1 MNSPSPTSDSRH
13 AARVTLGVLTF
24 INLFNYLD
32 RYVAPAVFESIKHSE
47 LHPSDAQL
55 GLLMTG
61 FLLVYTLTAPVF
73 GALGDTRSRPRLL
86 AAGVALWSVATA
98 LGGFAR
104 NLTQLFLAR
113 GAVGVGEA
121 AYGTIGPSLLADHF
135 PVARRGR
142 AFATFYLAIPVGSA
156 LGYIVGGLVDHQ
168 FGWRRAFL
176 VAGLPGLIL
185 ALLALRLPDAPRGG
199 QDHTP
204 PTAFPGWAVLGHLLS
219 NRAYRLTVLGYAAY
233 TFALGGIATW
243 VSPFL
248 QRVRGLSQPAATVRF
263 GAIVVV
269 TGLVGT
275 WVGGWLADR
284 LLARTR
290 QAYLW
295 MSGVATLAAAP
306 LLLLALAAPD
316 PRVYWSAMVAA
327 QLLMFASTGPV
338 NSVIVNVVPAGIRAT
353 AVAGSIFAIHVL
365 GDVPSPFLV
374 GVLSDHSSL
383 AAGVLI
389 LPAAA
394 LLGGVIW
401 VWAARTIPA
410 SPPA

>member
-1 MNSPSPTSDSRH
+1 MNSPTPASDSRH
-13 AARVTLGVLTF
+13 AARVTLGILTF

-61 FLLVYTLTAPVF
+61 FLLVYTLTAPIF

-86 AAGVALWSVATA
+86 ATGVALWSVATA

-121 AYGTIGPSLLADHF
+121 AYGSIGPSLLADHF

-142 AFATFYLAIPVGSA
+142 AFATFFLAIPVGSA
-156 LGYIVGGLVDHQ
+156 LGYVVGGLVDHH

-199 QDHTP
+199 QDHAP
-204 PTAFPGWAVLGHLLS
+204 PTTFPGWAVIGHLLS

-275 WVGGWLADR
+275 WVGGWLGDR

-295 MSGVATLAAAP
+295 ISGVATLAAAP

-327 QLLMFASTGPV
+327 QLLMFASTGPI

-374 GVLSDHSSL
+374 GVISDHSSL
-383 AAGVLI
+383 ARGVLI

-394 LLGGVIW
+394 LVGGAIW
-401 VWAARTIPA
+401 AWAARTTPA

>member
-1 MNSPSPTSDSRH
+1 VQTPAPVSDARR
-13 AARVTLGVLTF
+13 AARFTLTVLTL

-86 AAGVALWSVATA
+86 AIGIALWSVATA

-104 NLTQLFLAR
+104 NYAQLFFAR

-121 AYGTIGPSLLADHF
+121 AYGSIGPSLLADHY
-135 PVARRGR
+135 PPARRGR
-142 AFATFYLAIPVGSA
+142 AFATFFLAIPVGSA
-156 LGYIVGGLVDHQ
+156 LGYMVGGLMDHQ

-176 VAGLPGLIL
+176 VAGLPGLLL
-185 ALLALRLPDAPRGG
+185 ALLALRLRDVPRGG
-199 QDHTP
+199 HDQTP
-204 PTAFPGWAVLGHLLS
+204 PAAFPGWAVIGHLLA

-248 QRVRGLSQPAATVRF
+248 QRVRGLPQATATVRF

-275 WVGGWLADR
+275 WGGGWLADR

-295 MSGVATLAAAP
+295 MSAVATLAAAP
-306 LLLLALAAPD
+306 LLFLTLAAPD

-327 QLLMFASTGPV
+327 QLLMFASTGPI

-374 GVLSDHSSL
+374 GVVSDHSSL

-394 LLGGVIW
+394 LVGGLVW
-401 VWAARTIPA
+401 VRAARTTPA
-410 SPPA
+410 SLPA

>member
-1 MNSPSPTSDSRH
+1 VNSPTPPSDPRR
-13 AARVTLGVLTF
+13 AARFTLGVLTF

-32 RYVAPAVFESIKHSE
+32 RYVAPAVFESIKRSE

-61 FLLVYTLTAPVF
+61 FLLVYALTAPVF

-86 AAGVALWSVATA
+86 ATGIALWSIATA

-104 NLTQLFLAR
+104 NYAQLFFAR

-121 AYGTIGPSLLADHF
+121 AYGSIGPSLLADHY
-135 PVARRGR
+135 PPARRGR
-142 AFATFYLAIPVGSA
+142 AFATFSLAIPVGAA
-156 LGYIVGGLVDHQ
+156 LGYMVGGLVDHQ

-176 VAGLPGLIL
+176 VAGLPGLLL
-185 ALLALRLPDAPRGG
+185 ALLALRLRDAPRGG
-199 QDHTP
+199 HDHLP
-204 PTAFPGWAVLGHLLS
+204 PAAFPGWAVIGHLLA

-248 QRVRGLSQPAATVRF
+248 QRVRGLPPATATVRF

-284 LLARTR
+284 LLVRTR

-295 MSGVATLAAAP
+295 MSAVATLAAVP
-306 LLLLALAAPD
+306 CLFLALAAPD

-327 QLLMFASTGPV
+327 QLLMFASTGPI
-338 NSVIVNVVPAGIRAT
+338 NSVIVNVVPAGIRTT
-353 AVAGSIFAIHVL
+353 AVACSVFAIHIL

-394 LLGGVIW
+394 LVGGLIW
-401 VWAARTIPA
+401 VWAARTTPA
-410 SPPA
+410 SLPA